1 MLVVIQLGLALLTL
15 LVGWCMPVA
24 AGDPSADFVRGMIY
38 GSVLLFVVSL
48 VLVILR
54 IKARRRAL
62 VMALCCCFLQ
72 VAVLVVLVY
81 GQEWGW
87 F

>member
-1 MLVVIQLGLALLTL
+1 MLGSAL
-15 LVGWCMPVA
+15 P
-24 AGDPSADFVRGMIY
+24 
-38 GSVLLFVVSL
+38 FVVSL

-54 IKARRRAL
+54 IKARARAFL
-62 VMALCCCFLQ
+62 TALCCGVLQ
-72 VAVLVVLVY
+72 IVVFIVLVY